1 MNEPE
6 PIDWPAVAFR
16 ERLRQPNQRSCG
28 ATVLVV
34 ARMLLDHAYGEFIA
48 TGTHPVSGPASGYSL
63 PGSVAG
69 RFRYEVLD
77 MHHRVTGPVDASGHV
92 QLPWP
97 RSLGTPPW
105 AIARQLSATGSVLH
119 PRVAHTV
126 QPAWPGLDGLFDRI
140 SAATAQGRPVAL
152 YVGNRWLPR
161 HVVLALGQ
169 VDGRLRC
176 YEPSRGRLVDVDRAS
191 FMTSRLG
198 LSGWDRLWFAI
209 LPDPSG

>member
-34 ARMLLDHAYGEFIA
+34 ATMLLDHAYGEFIA
-48 TGTHPVSGPASGYSL
+48 TGTHPASGPAL

-69 RFRYEVLD
+69 RFRHEVLD
-77 MHHRVTGPVDASGHV
+77 MHHRVTGPVDAAGNV

-105 AIARQLSATGSVLH
+105 AIARQLSATGSALR
-119 PRVAHTV
+119 PRIDHTV
-126 QPAWPGLDGLFDRI
+126 QIAWPGRGDVFDRI
-140 SAATAQGRPVAL
+140 AAATAQRRPVAL
-152 YVGNRWLPR
+152 YVGNRRLPR

-176 YEPSRGRLVDVDRAS
+176 YEPSRGRLVDVDRAALI
-191 FMTSRLG
+191 TSRLG
-198 LSGWDRLWFAI
+198 LAGWDRLWFAI